1 MVDPNLVRG
10 FRAGPYCGYVSHP
23 PDVKTGDGDT
33 DGEVIVVDIL
43 IDVER
48 KESKKGAVSQRQ
60 KRVEER
66 SMNFRS
72 LDTLQPSFC
81 FLSV

>member
-1 MVDPNLVRG
+1 VFGISILHAIVVDQLKIWRRLLCWWS
-10 FRAGPYCGYVSHP
+10 F
-23 PDVKTGDGDT
+23 
-33 DGEVIVVDIL
+33 GEVIVVDVL